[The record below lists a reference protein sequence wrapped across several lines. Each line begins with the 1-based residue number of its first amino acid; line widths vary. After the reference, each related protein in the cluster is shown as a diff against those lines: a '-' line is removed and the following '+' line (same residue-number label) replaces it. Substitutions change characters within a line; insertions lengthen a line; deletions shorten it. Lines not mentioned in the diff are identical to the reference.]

1 MNPFQSVYEKIGE
14 DQIRQLTHYFYQEV
28 KKNQELRKLYPEE
41 DLAPAEERLFLFL
54 LQVFGGPQTYSD
66 RRGHP
71 RLRLRHLNW
80 KIDGKMRNHWLNAM
94 LSAMDQLDLEPNVK
108 ELMMGYF
115 IKVANHM
122 VNHE

>member
-1 MNPFQSVYEKIGE
+1 MNPFQSVYEQIGE

-54 LQVFGGPQTYSD
+54 LQVFGGPQTYSEQ
-66 RRGHP
+66 RGHP